1 MNSDLKMKEIRY
13 LKLLSMLSS
22 PTEEQ
27 DARMKKA
34 KTPREMLTST

>member
-1 MNSDLKMKEIRY
+1 MKEVRY

-27 DARMKKA
+27 DARMREA
-34 KTPREMLTST
+34 ITPRETLTST